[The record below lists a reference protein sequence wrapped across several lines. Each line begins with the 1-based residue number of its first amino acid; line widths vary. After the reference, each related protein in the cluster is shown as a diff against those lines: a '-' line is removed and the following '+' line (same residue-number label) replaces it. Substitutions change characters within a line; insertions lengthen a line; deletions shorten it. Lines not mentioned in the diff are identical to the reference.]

1 MYFLVLGAGTIIG
14 LFLCCGV
21 GIVPY
26 LFNLC
31 IISFGD
37 CTCSLHQE
45 TTNVSVGKSRLN
57 SFLIK

>member
-45 TTNVSVGKSRLN
+45 TTNVSVAAP
-57 SFLIK
+57 